1 MNVNGYPIFLHH
13 CKDEF
18 RKRYPEDQVPG
29 ELAVKCIE
37 RWKIMSDREKKWF
50 NHLAAINSPSPNK
63 SDSSSSKR
71 ARKTKRP
78 KDPNAPKRALSGFFW
93 FSNEHRG
100 KIKDANPDFGVGDIA
115 KELGKMW
122 SECDE
127 VTRSKY
133 EEMAEKDRM
142 RYDKEKTAYQLKQKE
157 DVAASARAASA
168 AASADTYDENDD

>member
-1 MNVNGYPIFLHH
+1 MNGYPIFVQQ

-18 RKRYPEDQVPG
+18 KKRYPEEQPPI
-29 ELAVKCIE
+29 ELAVKCVE

-50 NHLAAINSPSPNK
+50 NHLAMLQSPSPTK
-63 SDSSSSKR
+63 SETTPKR
-71 ARKTKRP
+71 QRKTKRP

-122 SECDE
+122 AECDE
-127 VTRSKY
+127 VTKSKY
-133 EEMAEKDRM
+133 EGMAEKDRI

-157 DVAASARAASA
+157 DGQHN
-168 AASADTYDENDD
+168 DDYDEDAD

>member
-1 MNVNGYPIFLHH
+1 
-13 CKDEF
+13 
-18 RKRYPEDQVPG
+18 
-29 ELAVKCIE
+29 
-37 RWKIMSDREKKWF
+37 MSDREKKWF
-50 NHLAAINSPSPNK
+50 NHLAIINSPSPNK
-63 SDSSSSKR
+63 NETVKR

-122 SECDE
+122 ADCDE
-127 VTRSKY
+127 GTRSKY

-142 RYDKEKTAYQLKQKE
+142 RYDKEKTAYQLKQKV
-157 DVAASARAASA
+157 DDQQ
-168 AASADTYDENDD
+168 ADIYDEDAD